1 MKRTLIFI
9 FLIFLFLSVTAQS
22 LFSPSPKH
30 EVRAVWLT
38 TIGGIDWPHNYA
50 QNQHAIE
57 RQQRELC
64 DILDRL
70 QRAGINQVLLQTRI
84 RATTIYPSAY
94 EPWDGCLSGH
104 PGTSPGYDALAY
116 AIDQCHRRGMELHAW
131 VVTIPVGKWDAIG
144 CKRLRQRYPGLVRK
158 IGPEGYLNPE
168 KPQTATYLADICEE
182 ITRRYDVDGIHLDY
196 IRYPETWSMRVS
208 ADRGRSYITH
218 IVETIHRRVKPLKPY
233 IKLSCAPIGKFDDLS
248 RYRSYGWNAYSRVC
262 QDAQGWLRRGLMDE
276 LFPMMYFRGE
286 QFFPFA
292 IDWSENAYGRIVA
305 PGLGIYML
313 APSEKD
319 WPLDVVAREMQQLR
333 YHRLGHTY
341 FRSKF
346 FTDNVKGIY
355 RYAQHFDHA
364 PALVPPMTWE
374 TSHRPTA
381 PYGLNIVD
389 GQLQWQHEGRVQGD
403 TIYNVYASLSYP
415 VDTDDGRN
423 LVAAR
428 LCRRQ
433 ISVPS
438 SPIPRYY
445 AVTAT
450 NRYGTESDPCQ
461 MPAPPTS
468 TVERMTDMLACD
480 GHVLTLPK
488 RHPHWDHGTMLA
500 VEDMTGRKMLV
511 TPWQDQS
518 IRVDQLAEGMYQLR
532 SLNAR
537 GVTHRLGFF
546 RIVRR

>member
-1 MKRTLIFI
+1 M
-9 FLIFLFLSVTAQS
+9 
-22 LFSPSPKH
+22 
-30 EVRAVWLT
+30 WLT

-346 FTDNVKGIY
+346 FTDDVKGIY

-381 PYGLNIVD
+381 PSGLNIVD
-389 GQLQWQHEGRVQGD
+389 GQLQWQHDGRVQGD

-415 VDTDDGRN
+415 P
-423 LVAAR
+423 L
-428 LCRRQ
+428 LCRDRHQ
-433 ISVPS
+433 PLWHRERPVPDAGS
-438 SPIPRYY
+438 SDKHRGAYDRHAGLRRARAHLAQTSSALGPRHHAGGRRYDRTQNACHTVARPIYQGRP
-445 AVTAT
+445 
-450 NRYGTESDPCQ
+450 
-461 MPAPPTS
+461 
-468 TVERMTDMLACD
+468 
-480 GHVLTLPK
+480 
-488 RHPHWDHGTMLA
+488 
-500 VEDMTGRKMLV
+500 TGRRHV
-511 TPWQDQS
+511 PVAQSQRPWRYPS
-518 IRVDQLAEGMYQLR
+518 
-532 SLNAR
+532 
-537 GVTHRLGFF
+537 F
-546 RIVRR
+546 RFLPYRAAVAVSPPPVRRRAPCAAPLS

>member
-1 MKRTLIFI
+1 
-9 FLIFLFLSVTAQS
+9 
-22 LFSPSPKH
+22 
-30 EVRAVWLT
+30 
-38 TIGGIDWPHNYA
+38 
-50 QNQHAIE
+50 
-57 RQQRELC
+57 
-64 DILDRL
+64 
-70 QRAGINQVLLQTRI
+70 
-84 RATTIYPSAY
+84 
-94 EPWDGCLSGH
+94 
-104 PGTSPGYDALAY
+104 
-116 AIDQCHRRGMELHAW
+116 
-131 VVTIPVGKWDAIG
+131 
-144 CKRLRQRYPGLVRK
+144 
-158 IGPEGYLNPE
+158 
-168 KPQTATYLADICEE
+168 
-182 ITRRYDVDGIHLDY
+182 
-196 IRYPETWSMRVS
+196 MRVS

-364 PALVPPMTWE
+364 PALVPPMIWE

-381 PYGLNIVD
+381 PSGLNIVD
-389 GQLQWQHEGRVQGD
+389 GQLQWQHDGRVQGD

-450 NRYGTESDPCQ
+450 NRYGIESDPCQ

-511 TPWQDQS
+511 TPWQEQS